1 MGGSNISVTRGV
13 VSRLDVNTMGACA
26 ALAFSLPLPSLPASL
41 LALLALLV
49 QLRLLLVLSA
59 RS

>member
-49 QLRLLLVLSA
+49 QLRLLLV
-59 RS
+59 

>member
-41 LALLALLV
+41 LALLALV
-49 QLRLLLVLSA
+49 QLRLLLVLSD